1 MNKRTLILFIS
12 GLLILLLILNKWQP
26 WQKKQT
32 AGFFKARGDAAV
44 TVHGYVVKPG
54 DVENDIVASGT
65 IMANESVELKS
76 EISGR
81 VVGIT
86 FKEGSRVKKG
96 DLLLRIN
103 DADLQAQLLRAEAQ
117 LRLATDIE
125 KRQRKQLEIESISQE
140 AYNTALNGLEIARA
154 EVQLIKAQIEKSS
167 IVAPFDGVIGLRYI
181 SEGSYIDPS
190 IRIATLVDIDPV
202 KIDFAI
208 PERYLG
214 VSIINIPIQ
223 FKIQGSA
230 QSFSGRIY
238 AVEPQI
244 DVDIRSLR
252 CRALCPNPKGIL
264 RPGAFAE
271 IRIPLTTLKRA
282 LMLPS
287 ETLVPDAQQQTVFVA
302 HKGRVKLVPIEIGL
316 RTPDRVQVLS
326 GLAAGDTVLTTGLLQ
341 VRPGVPVKVTELK

>member
-1 MNKRTLILFIS
+1 MTKRTLILIIC
-12 GLLILLLILNKWQP
+12 GLLFLVLFKWQP
-26 WQKKQT
+26 WQKKQNPAAF
-32 AGFFKARGDAAV
+32 AGRGDAAIN
-44 TVHGYVVKPG
+44 VHAYIVKAG
-54 DVENDIVASGT
+54 DVENDIMASGT
-65 IMANESVELKS
+65 ILANESVDLKS

-81 VVGIT
+81 VVDIT

-117 LRLATDIE
+117 LRLAADIE

-140 AYNTALNGLEIARA
+140 AYNTALNGLETARA
-154 EVQLIKAQIEKSS
+154 EVQLIKAQIQKSS

-181 SEGSYIDPS
+181 SDGSYIDPTT
-190 IRIATLVDIDPV
+190 RIATLVDIDPV

-214 VSIINIPIQ
+214 VSIINTPVQ

-252 CRALCPNPKGIL
+252 CRAVCPNPKGIL

-271 IRIPLTTLKRA
+271 IRIPLTTMKQA

-287 ETLVPDAQQQTVFVA
+287 ETLVPDAQQQTVFVVRR
-302 HKGRVKLVPIEIGL
+302 GRVKLVPIEIGL

-341 VRPGVPVKVTELK
+341 ARPGMPVQVTELE